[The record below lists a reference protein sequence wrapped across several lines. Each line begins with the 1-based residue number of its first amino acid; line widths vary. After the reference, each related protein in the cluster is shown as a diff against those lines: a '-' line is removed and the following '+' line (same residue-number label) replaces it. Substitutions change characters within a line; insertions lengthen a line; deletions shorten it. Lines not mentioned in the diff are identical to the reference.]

1 MGKTRIVGDSTCD
14 LSQPIKERLGIGQI
28 PLYVNL
34 DGKSYRDGVDITPDD
49 IYAYVERTHEI
60 PKTAAPSVQ
69 MCIRDRAQMAEPGVD
84 IPGQPQSDVVDVVAG
99 LLVDRQGQAAGVERR
114 GNAHAH
120 NHHRQGRD

>member
-60 PKTAAPSVQ
+60 PKT
-69 MCIRDRAQMAEPGVD
+69 C
-84 IPGQPQSDVVDVVAG
+84 
-99 LLVDRQGQAAGVERR
+99 LLYTSRCV
-114 GNAHAH
+114 
-120 NHHRQGRD
+120 